1 MSSTENFQLI
11 VDFADGS
18 LNPAQEDKL
27 FLQLSS
33 DETMKEQFKS
43 HMAIKTAVQSSSG
56 RVTLPSASKGEVFG
70 KLGLVIPATNIIPDN
85 VGLFGSMNRFMLQN
99 RRYFATALVS
109 IALTASFFMFMLPK
123 GEVTENSNANFS
135 AQKPADPIQNVPSIS
150 ANEVTETPK
159 SNFSNVIHKTKAIVE
174 TPEEIPAQVMPVLTE
189 QKAPTLADAS
199 IITNLNPELKLSD
212 INEFTTISAP
222 QYSPSL
228 EGININTGGNF
239 AFELRGANYWNAQSP
254 TIGPKVLSNFNN
266 TGLTAFYKL
275 NTNFYA
281 GLDIRQETFFLT
293 YSGQENGEYFDYQQQ
308 PNFTTAS
315 AIFRYKAE
323 NIGLGISPFAQI
335 SAGLNKA
342 GFLGRAMT
350 GIQYKIIPSFS
361 VMMGIEYNTILYKH
375 QNNYFNNSKIGL
387 NYGLMYMF

>member
-1 MSSTENFQLI
+1 
-11 VDFADGS
+11 
-18 LNPAQEDKL
+18 
-27 FLQLSS
+27 
-33 DETMKEQFKS
+33 MKEQFKS